1 VSSKLGYLR
10 SIAIGLASGAVVLAL
25 LIFGLN
31 AGGAGGS
38 NVAANPAPTTPDNGS
53 TPSVSPSSSP
63 SASDGRTCS
72 VAKLITD
79 KRLGNFQAIVANPA
93 TDEVLFDRGGE
104 TPAATASVLKL
115 ITAAA
120 ALQTLGPNY
129 VISTNVYQDATDP
142 GVIYL
147 RGAGDPT
154 LSRTRAGVQTVYKDA
169 PKLSDLA
176 IQVNQALAGQK
187 VTKIVLDASLFT
199 GPTWQPSWDG
209 AERTMG
215 STPLITALE
224 ADGDRANPGAET
236 SPRSLTPIENV
247 GAWFKRALGAT
258 ARGAKVQQAVT
269 PNDATQIATVHSQ
282 PVSTLVKHMLLVS
295 DNTEAEYLARQVAI
309 KLGYS
314 GSFTSIDI
322 ALKKSLATTGLD
334 FSNVTLIDGSGL
346 SDNNRVA
353 PVFFTQLMKL
363 VLNSYGDFAII
374 GQGLPVSHE
383 SGSLAS
389 RFGGANLDAAGKI
402 QAKTGW
408 IKHGYTL
415 AGIIHAKDGTELT
428 FAVYALGN
436 VQDNAKDAIDKVVT
450 GFYRCGNKLSNQ

>member
-1 VSSKLGYLR
+1 MGNSAGTN
-10 SIAIGLASGAVVLAL
+10 
-25 LIFGLN
+25 N
-31 AGGAGGS
+31 AQ
-38 NVAANPAPTTPDNGS
+38 NQTTPSADPNTNTS
-53 TPSVSPSSSP
+53 ASP
-63 SASDGRTCS
+63 SASPSNANSRTCS

-79 KRLGNFQAIVANPA
+79 KRLGNFQGIVVNPA

-120 ALQTLGPNY
+120 ALQTFGPNY
-129 VISTNVYQDATDP
+129 VINTKVYQDATDP
-142 GVIYL
+142 GTIYL

-154 LSRTRAGVQTVYKDA
+154 ISRTRAGIQTVYKDA

-176 IQVNQALAGQK
+176 VQVNQSLAGQHI
-187 VTKIVLDASLFT
+187 TNIVLDASLFT
-199 GPTWQPSWDG
+199 GATWQPSWD
-209 AERTMG
+209 ASERTMG

-224 ADGDRANPGAET
+224 ADGDRANPAAET

-247 GAWFKRALGAT
+247 GAWFKRALGAN
-258 ARGAKVQQAVT
+258 AHGAMVSQAIT
-269 PNDATQIATVHSQ
+269 PNDATEIATVHSQ
-282 PVSTLVKHMLLVS
+282 PLSTLVKHMLLVS
-295 DNTEAEYLARQVAI
+295 DNTEAEYLARLVAI
-309 KLGYS
+309 KMGYS

-322 ALKKSLATTGLD
+322 ALKKALATTGLD
-334 FSNVTLIDGSGL
+334 LSKVTLIDGSGL
-346 SDNNRVA
+346 SDNNSVA
-353 PVFFTQLMKL
+353 PVVFTQLMKL

-374 GQGLPVSHE
+374 GQGLPVSNE
-383 SGSLAS
+383 TGSLAT
-389 RFGGANLDAAGKI
+389 RFGGKNLDAAGKI

-415 AGIIHAKDGTELT
+415 AGIIHAKDGTDLT

-436 VQDNAKDAIDKVVT
+436 VQDNAKDAIDNLVT

>member
-1 VSSKLGYLR
+1 
-10 SIAIGLASGAVVLAL
+10 
-25 LIFGLN
+25 
-31 AGGAGGS
+31 
-38 NVAANPAPTTPDNGS
+38 
-53 TPSVSPSSSP
+53 
-63 SASDGRTCS
+63 
-72 VAKLITD
+72 
-79 KRLGNFQAIVANPA
+79 
-93 TDEVLFDRGGE
+93 
-104 TPAATASVLKL
+104 
-115 ITAAA
+115 
-120 ALQTLGPNY
+120 
-129 VISTNVYQDATDP
+129 
-142 GVIYL
+142 
-147 RGAGDPT
+147 
-154 LSRTRAGVQTVYKDA
+154 
-169 PKLSDLA
+169 
-176 IQVNQALAGQK
+176 
-187 VTKIVLDASLFT
+187 
-199 GPTWQPSWDG
+199 
-209 AERTMG
+209 
-215 STPLITALE
+215 
-224 ADGDRANPGAET
+224 
-236 SPRSLTPIENV
+236 
-247 GAWFKRALGAT
+247 
-258 ARGAKVQQAVT
+258 
-269 PNDATQIATVHSQ
+269 
-282 PVSTLVKHMLLVS
+282 MLLVS

-346 SDNNRVA
+346 SDKNRVA